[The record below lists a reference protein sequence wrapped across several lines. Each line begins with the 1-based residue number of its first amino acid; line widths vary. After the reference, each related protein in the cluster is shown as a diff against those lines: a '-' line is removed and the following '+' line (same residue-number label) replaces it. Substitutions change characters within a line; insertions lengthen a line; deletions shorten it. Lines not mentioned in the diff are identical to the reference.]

1 MSVKKLILDL
11 LPGHLE
17 LPARYHYNRLLGR
30 LEPEMDLIGNLAGQ
44 RRRCIDIGA
53 NVGLYTY
60 HFSRIFKHVESFEP
74 IPECAGIIAAGRLGN
89 VSLHRAAL
97 SDHDGTATLNIPDTG
112 GPEATALASLS
123 NRFDGARHL
132 TVDLRTLDS
141 YHFSSVDLIK
151 IDVEGHEMEVLRG
164 GSETIRRELPNLLIE
179 IEQRHHP
186 DTDIREILGYIT
198 GMGYRGSFL
207 RHGALAELSEF
218 DVSKHQAAADP
229 RSPDYINNFIFQA
242 VR

>member
-1 MSVKKLILDL
+1 MSIKKLILGL

-30 LEPEMDLIGNLAGQ
+30 LEPEMDIIGDIAGQ

-60 HFSRIFKHVESFEP
+60 HFSRIFNQVESFEP
-74 IPECAGIIAAGRLGN
+74 IPECAAIIAAGRLRN
-89 VSLHRAAL
+89 VSVHGTAL
-97 SDHDGTATLNIPDTG
+97 SEHGGKATLNIPETG

-132 TVDLRTLDS
+132 SVDLRTLDS
-141 YHFSSVDLIK
+141 YNFSAVDLVK
-151 IDVEGHEMEVLRG
+151 IDVEGHEMEVLHG
-164 GSETIRRELPNLLIE
+164 GIETFKRELPNLLIE

-186 DTDIREILGYIT
+186 DTDIREIFDFIT

-207 RHGALAELSEF
+207 LHGALAGLSGFE
-218 DVSKHQAAADP
+218 VSKHQAAADP
-229 RSPDYINNFIFQA
+229 RSPEYINNFIFQA
-242 VR
+242 DR